1 MNTVQIR
8 LFFQYLLLPAIVLW
22 AFSVS
27 AQDTKKN
34 SDQIYGFDPLL
45 YNGRVY
51 YFYPQPGT
59 GGSQYLFDSFDESGS
74 ITVRGV
80 TYTNLALNYDIYNQ
94 QFILKFKNAI
104 GSNTLIQVSFAWLEK
119 ASLGGSNFE
128 VVTDAN
134 SSKRLYQV
142 IGNGREKIMI
152 YRSKELLIDNLKSSR
167 IHYFS
172 EGKKDMFLMT
182 NDQLISFKNNRALV
196 KAFDISRQ
204 SFIKNYI
211 RKQRINVR
219 TASDLSITDLINYCN
234 TLSAS

>member
-74 ITVRGV
+74 ITIRGV
-80 TYTNLALNYDIYNQ
+80 TYT
-94 QFILKFKNAI
+94 
-104 GSNTLIQVSFAWLEK
+104 GCT
-119 ASLGGSNFE
+119 
-128 VVTDAN
+128 
-134 SSKRLYQV
+134 RL
-142 IGNGREKIMI
+142 
-152 YRSKELLIDNLKSSR
+152 
-167 IHYFS
+167 
-172 EGKKDMFLMT
+172 
-182 NDQLISFKNNRALV
+182 
-196 KAFDISRQ
+196 
-204 SFIKNYI
+204 
-211 RKQRINVR
+211 
-219 TASDLSITDLINYCN
+219 
-234 TLSAS
+234 